1 MQALEQCYIMIFL
14 TVMGCNCCIYLG
26 TISQLDLVK
35 AVRKGRRSSIAK
47 IFGDN
52 AIRDA
57 VQAFQDMDVDQK
69 GEVTW
74 SHFLKAEEAFVH
86 KPNDR
91 INAPDEVA
99 EDESASKVVS
109 GPQAPP
115 LPK

>member
-1 MQALEQCYIMIFL
+1 MCY
-14 TVMGCNCCIYLG
+14 NCCVNLG
-26 TISQLDLVK
+26 TISQLDLVR

-52 AIRDA
+52 AIKDA

-74 SHFLKAEEAFVH
+74 SQFFEKAEEAFVH

-91 INAPDEVA
+91 INAPRR
-99 EDESASKVVS
+99 SSLKMRRASKVVS

-115 LPK
+115 LPKQ

>member
-1 MQALEQCYIMIFL
+1 
-14 TVMGCNCCIYLG
+14 MGCNCCIYLG

-74 SHFLKAEEAFVH
+74 SQFFAKAEEAFVH

-91 INAPDEVA
+91 INAPRR
-99 EDESASKVVS
+99 SSLKMRRASKVVS

-115 LPK
+115 LPKQ